1 VDKESSHPGAPAVA
15 MAPVQNKT
23 KAQKKENPY
32 LKAFLSWFGKELGK
46 SPNSVKAYH
55 WELSRFFNYLGQ
67 NDITI
72 PECKR
77 LHIRDFLTELN
88 QDNSSHTRARTLF
101 CIKTFFRFLYR
112 EGYIPSNPAETI
124 DPPKQTQK
132 VPKFLLANQFRKLIK
147 ELCLEAEKENDTQKK
162 IQKIIYESEPGPDS
176 FFILLRMLGLSMEE
190 ISSLSVSKIN
200 IRNKAISLHENKKI
214 LLDQKSSACVARFI
228 NNQELQKSFFEG
240 NSRKKAFKNHISW
253 LESNGATQ
261 EEATHGLES
270 FRVNP
275 AKRDLAII
283 SLLLGTG
290 IRRSELV
297 GLNRQNYNEESKTI
311 MVTRKGGDQQIV
323 EVGDEVCVA
332 LSRYLGTRR
341 DNLDPMFLSAKGKR
355 LSNEGL
361 WLITKKILGKFGLEG
376 STHTLRH
383 TFVTELVRQGVPV
396 AIVQSVVGH
405 KSAQTTMRYTHIISS
420 DRRNA
425 ISKIKLG
432 IK

>member
-1 VDKESSHPGAPAVA
+1 MDKESSHPGAPAVA
-15 MAPVQNKT
+15 MAPAQNKT
-23 KAQKKENPY
+23 QAQKEENPY
-32 LKAFLSWFGKELGK
+32 LKAFILWFGKELGK

-55 WELSRFFNYLGQ
+55 WELSRFFNYLDQ
-67 NDITI
+67 NGITI

-77 LHIRDFLTELN
+77 LHIRDFLTGLS
-88 QDNSSHTRARTLF
+88 QDSSSHTRARTLF

-112 EGYIPSNPAETI
+112 EGYIQSNPAETI

-147 ELCLEAEKENDTQKK
+147 ELCHEAEKENNTQKK
-162 IQKIIYESEPGPDS
+162 IQKIVYESEPGPDS
-176 FFILLRMLGLSMEE
+176 FFVLLRTLGLNMEE

-200 IRNKAISLHENKKI
+200 IRSKTISLNENKKI
-214 LLDQKSSACVARFI
+214 LLDQKSSSCVARFT
-228 NNQELQKSFFEG
+228 NNQGARQAFFEDTD
-240 NSRKKAFKNHISW
+240 RKKAFKNHISW
-253 LESNGATQ
+253 LKSNGTIQ

-270 FRVNP
+270 FRVNQ

-297 GLNRQNYNEESKTI
+297 GLNRQNYNEGSKTI
-311 MVTRKGGDQQIV
+311 IITRKGGDQQIV
-323 EVGDEVCVA
+323 EVGDEVCVV
-332 LSRYLGTRR
+332 LSRYLGARR

>member
-15 MAPVQNKT
+15 MAPAQNKIQ
-23 KAQKKENPY
+23 AQKEENPY

-55 WELSRFFNYLGQ
+55 WELSRFFNYLAQ
-67 NDITI
+67 NGITI

-77 LHIRDFLTELN
+77 LHIRDFLTGFN
-88 QDNSSHTRARTLF
+88 QDSSSHTRARTLF

-112 EGYIPSNPAETI
+112 EGYIQSNPAETI

-132 VPKFLLANQFRKLIK
+132 VPKFLLANQFRKLVK
-147 ELCLEAEKENDTQKK
+147 ELCHEAEKENDVQKK
-162 IQKIIYESEPGPDS
+162 ILKIVYESEPGPNS
-176 FFILLRMLGLSMEE
+176 FFVLLRTLGLSIEE
-190 ISSLSVSKIN
+190 ISSLSFSKIN
-200 IRNKAISLHENKKI
+200 IRSKTISLHENKKI
-214 LLDQKSSACVARFI
+214 LLDQKSSACVARFT
-228 NNQELQKSFFEG
+228 NNQELQKAFFEG
-240 NSRKKAFKNHISW
+240 NGRKKAFKNHISW
-253 LESNGATQ
+253 LESNDTTQ
-261 EEATHGLES
+261 EETIHGLES
-270 FRVNP
+270 FRTNQ

-297 GLNRQNYNEESKTI
+297 GLDRKNFNEESKTI

-323 EVGDEVCVA
+323 EVGDEVCVT
-332 LSRYLGTRR
+332 LSRYLEARR
-341 DNLDPMFLSAKGKR
+341 DNLDPMFLSAKGRR

-361 WLITKKILGKFGLEG
+361 WLITKKTLGKLGLEG

-420 DRRNA
+420 DRRDA